1 MYVVIDV
8 VAVTTMADVT
18 ISDTMVVLVYLK
30 SHTKEVIGLKEV
42 LENVS
47 VLNKTESD
55 HVKNNDLWLAGR
67 TQINAEDFS
76 VCEVSLDDRLELVS
90 LTFAVQCVWSSHP
103 PPPVQQ
109 EHGGQGGGGGDQHP
123 LLLAVR

>member
-30 SHTKEVIGLKEV
+30 SHTKEVLGLKEV

-47 VLNKTESD
+47 VFN
-55 HVKNNDLWLAGR
+55 
-67 TQINAEDFS
+67 
-76 VCEVSLDDRLELVS
+76 
-90 LTFAVQCVWSSHP
+90 
-103 PPPVQQ
+103 
-109 EHGGQGGGGGDQHP
+109 
-123 LLLAVR
+123 